1 MKSVFLITVL
11 IVFGSQAVAA
21 AAEAEADSVVGDVP
35 SGPTQEQIKEEIGI
49 VGATELPGDKQWER
63 KKSPK
68 VATLSSMALPGLGQL
83 YNGRK
88 WKTVIFFGTFTSFV
102 AVAWTERK
110 QAQSRLAA
118 RDSYDPGTIEWK
130 QEDLFYQFH
139 RQNALDFVW
148 WSGAIWLVNVLDA
161 FVDAHLYDVRGVEPT
176 LINGS
181 EMRYYGLNVEF

>member
-1 MKSVFLITVL
+1 MKWVFLITALLVL
-11 IVFGSQAVAA
+11 GAQAPAGAVP
-21 AAEAEADSVVGDVP
+21 AEADSVTANAP
-35 SGPTQEQIKEEIGI
+35 SGRTHQQIKDEIEL

-63 KKSPK
+63 KKSPR
-68 VATLSSMALPGLGQL
+68 VAMFSSMALPGLGQL

-88 WKTVIFFGTFTSFV
+88 WKTVIFFGTFTTFV
-102 AVAWTERK
+102 ATAWTERK
-110 QAQSRLAA
+110 KAQSRLVA
-118 RDSYDPGTIEWK
+118 RDSYEPGTIEWK

-148 WSGAIWLVNVLDA
+148 WSGGVWLINVLDA

-176 LINGS
+176 LIEGS